1 MTDSTPIETPVIS
14 SKPLQLRMVWPQ
26 DRLHALPDPQVH
38 PDYELRFYQPG
49 DETAWYTVMAL
60 AGFTG
65 WNQERVDALLQSVL
79 QDGWFLAYHRATGE
93 LAASAIACHQPHALH
108 PFGGALNW
116 VAGHPAHQGKGL
128 GWSVCAAVT
137 ARLLRAG
144 YKNIYLLTDDWRL
157 PAVKIY
163 LKLGYQPFLFA
174 PDMQARWEAVC
185 AQLNWPFTPE
195 VWPRAGAD

>member
-1 MTDSTPIETPVIS
+1 
-14 SKPLQLRMVWPQ
+14 MVWPQ
-26 DRLHALPDPQVH
+26 DRLHALPDPRVH

-49 DETAWYTVMAL
+49 DETAWYNVMAL

-93 LAASAIACHQPHALH
+93 LVASAIACHQPHALH